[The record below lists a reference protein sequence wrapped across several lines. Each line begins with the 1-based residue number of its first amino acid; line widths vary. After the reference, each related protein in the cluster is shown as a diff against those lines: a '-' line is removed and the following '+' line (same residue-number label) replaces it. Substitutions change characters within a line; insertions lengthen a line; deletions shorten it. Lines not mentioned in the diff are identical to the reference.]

1 MILLSPLSIMED
13 SDTSVQMFEEEFAN
27 AELVSFRLPFSNF
40 ILVRN
45 ESRNAVKM
53 MNNFSDEFIKGI
65 VF

>member
-40 ILVRN
+40 TLVRN